1 MQSPLPV
8 HQVVEEWLSWARWQ
22 TAPVNEGKVNNE
34 LIGFDEFDWIVREH
48 PEHAWQCILATVDDA
63 RAKPF
68 LGILAAGP
76 IEDLLGMHGNA
87 FIERVEQEARTNPL
101 FAWTLGG
108 VWQCQM
114 TDEIWARIQQVWNRR
129 GWDGNPA

>member
-8 HQVVEEWLSWARWQ
+8 DRVVEEWLLWATWQ
-22 TAPVNEGKVNNE
+22 SDPENKGRQNDE

-48 PEHAWQCILATVDDA
+48 PEHAWQCILATVADP
-63 RAKPF
+63 RALPF

-76 IEDLLGMHGNA
+76 IEDLLGIHGDA
-87 FIERVEQEARTNPL
+87 FIERVEHHALQNPT

-114 TDEIWARIQQVWNRR
+114 TNGIWSRVQQVWDCR
-129 GWDGNPA
+129 GWDGMPA